1 MTVQVIIADV
11 HRMLREAL
19 VMVLE
24 RQDDIKVVGQA
35 EDGAEAI
42 ERCHALRP
50 DVLVLDIP
58 MPRLN
63 GVEVARSLG
72 RKLPKVR
79 ILVLSAYTD
88 KRFVYETLKAGA
100 AGYMT
105 KAAALSELP
114 RAIRAIA
121 IGQQYLSP
129 EIRESLKD
137 AVTPDG
143 KLNLA
148 VAPQLSP
155 REREVLHLV
164 ADGVRS
170 AAIARRLGI
179 TEATV
184 EVHRRNLMRKLDIR
198 NIADLTKYALREG
211 ITSL

>member
-1 MTVQVIIADV
+1 MTIQVIIADD
-11 HRMLREAL
+11 HRMLRDAL

-35 EDGAEAI
+35 EDGVEAI

-50 DVLVLDIP
+50 DVLVLDIA
-58 MPRLN
+58 MPKLN

-72 RKLPKVR
+72 RELPEVR

-100 AGYMT
+100 AGYVT
-105 KAAALSELP
+105 KAAASSELP

-121 IGQQYLSP
+121 MGQQYLSP
-129 EIRESLKD
+129 EISESLKD
-137 AVTPDG
+137 AITPDG
-143 KLNLA
+143 NLNLE

-155 REREVLHLV
+155 REREVLRLV

>member
-1 MTVQVIIADV
+1 MTIQVVIADD
-11 HRMLREAL
+11 HRMLRDAL

-24 RQDDIKVVGQA
+24 RQDDIKVAGQA
-35 EDGAEAI
+35 EDGVEAI

-50 DVLVLDIP
+50 DVLVLDIA
-58 MPRLN
+58 MPKLN
-63 GVEVARSLG
+63 GVEVACSLG
-72 RKLPKVR
+72 RELPQVR

-100 AGYMT
+100 AGYVT

-143 KLNLA
+143 KLNLE